1 MCIVCQT
8 ITLGASLISSVLPI
22 GTSTSELTTPSR
34 PPAQIAAQSPVPS
47 KVGTTCPAVGR
58 KLQLKNT
65 TLVCKRSGRR
75 LLWTRTTS
83 KAPTTTT
90 TTSTTTTTTTT
101 TVPETTVGYAP
112 NAQCADKET
121 PRSKYDWQVSAGFPK
136 FNERIPSTG
145 TVRVMMLPVDFPDAP
160 ATSNPASDM
169 IPITRALSDVYGQ
182 LSDGKLIFDFVT
194 LPSYLRVGRES
205 TSWGMTSWGSGRGDT
220 YVADIV
226 RELDPQVNFTGVD
239 VLVVMA
245 PPTIGSKQV
254 AFSPAMPYPAQAP
267 LRTDEKSIFSSTMT
281 GADAWGSPMTIVHEF
296 GHLLGWLDTYVLP
309 YPSGP
314 YENGHQF
321 TGKWDFMGYA
331 WTRGTFGWHRFW
343 QGWLEDTE
351 VLCANGA
358 GEFTATLA
366 PLGSAGKSPEL
377 LLLRGAS
384 GKLVGIEVRRPSVMD
399 AFVTTTTQG
408 VLVYTIDSNVG
419 SGNGALRVQGLSL
432 SVSDYYANA
441 PLKPGQSITV
451 DGWTITVTES
461 GTAGDAIRAT
471 R

>member
-22 GTSTSELTTPSR
+22 NIGTSEVTTPSR
-34 PPAQIAAQSPVPS
+34 PSAQIATPSVMPS
-47 KVGTTCPAVGR
+47 KAGTSCPAVGS

-83 KAPTTTT
+83 KSATTTPSTPVGSGSNQSRT
-90 TTSTTTTTTTT
+90 TG
-101 TVPETTVGYAP
+101 GYAP
-112 NAQCADKET
+112 DAQCADTET
-121 PRSKYDWQVSAGFPK
+121 PRTTYWQVSAGFPK
-136 FNERIPSTG
+136 FSERIPSTG

-160 ATSNPASDM
+160 ATSSPASDM
-169 IPITRALSDVYGQ
+169 LPITRALSDVYGQ

-226 RELDPQVNFTGVD
+226 RELDPQVNFSGVD

-245 PPTIGSKQV
+245 PPTIGSNQV

-267 LRTDEKSIFSSTMT
+267 LRTNEKSIFSSTMT
-281 GADAWGSPMTIVHEF
+281 GADAWGNPMTIVHEF

-314 YENGHQF
+314 YENGHQY
-321 TGKWDFMGYA
+321 TGQWDFMGYA

-343 QGWLEDTE
+343 QGWLEDAE

-366 PLGSAGKSPEL
+366 PLGDSGKSPEL

-384 GKLVGIEVRRPSVMD
+384 GKLVGVEVRRPAAMD
-399 AFVTTTTQG
+399 SFVTTATQG
-408 VLVYTIDSNVG
+408 VLVYTIDASVG
-419 SGNGALRVQGLSL
+419 TGKGPLRVQGLSL
-432 SVSDYYANA
+432 SVANYFADA

-451 DGWTITVTES
+451 DGWTISVTGS
-461 GTAGDAIRAT
+461 GSAGDSVRAT